1 MSGKVCAGQQ
11 YTPALLLDGHRR
23 QHRGPGDI
31 HRYTEPQMNRINAA
45 VVYFSRVNTLWPI
58 IVGVALGLLS
68 RTLGANWF

>member
-1 MSGKVCAGQQ
+1 MRRTTIH
-11 YTPALLLDGHRR
+11 TPPCSLMAIG
-23 QHRGPGDI
+23 GNIVAMGDI